1 MKTHFHAGAGV
12 TGLSFQRYPVANGNE
27 CFAFSNVLNV
37 KRTLLLIAVVVVVV
51 AALFTRSP
59 AISAHLLR

>member
-1 MKTHFHAGAGV
+1 MKTHFHAGV

-37 KRTLLLIAVVVVVV
+37 KRTLVVVV
-51 AALFTRSP
+51 ALFTRFP